1 MLMKNLFLI
10 IFLAIFS
17 FSFPISCKK
26 DERPNIKIE
35 NKDTLF
41 LKENTILFISPSVK
55 KFEELKKQYGEDYYT
70 IADDANYYYSNA
82 TGYLDSLKE
91 KYLNLNEN
99 IIIAYKDGLKTKVVP
114 KQKNNWYSILYNKKK
129 LKIIDLVN
137 FKKEHTLFFND
148 TSTLEEKLKI
158 WYGTYLNTDS
168 EKLNSYESIMEKI
181 GWYRLSIKSDEI
193 IFESDRRMETDFP
206 TEAPGG
212 IYINYICDYKITGDT
227 IKLFKKNNVTNK
239 HPLEIN
245 TSNNKPILILYKKD
259 NTFYGISD
267 DIKESEELDN
277 SIRVKEKS
285 PYIFK
290 KF

>member
-1 MLMKNLFLI
+1 MRNI
-10 IFLAIFS
+10 IFIVLVIFS
-17 FSFPISCKK
+17 GLSSCKK
-26 DERPNIKIE
+26 TDNLTK
-35 NKDTLF
+35 
-41 LKENTILFISPSVK
+41 
-55 KFEELKKQYGEDYYT
+55 GET
-70 IADDANYYYSNA
+70 
-82 TGYLDSLKE
+82 
-91 KYLNLNEN
+91 
-99 IIIAYKDGLKTKVVP
+99 
-114 KQKNNWYSILYNKKK
+114 KNN
-129 LKIIDLVN
+129 LKIDI
-137 FKKEHTLFFND
+137 
-148 TSTLEEKLKI
+148 SAPEEKLKI

-181 GWYRLSIKSDEI
+181 GWYKLSIKSDEI
-193 IFESDRRMETDFP
+193 IFENDRRMETDFP

-239 HPLEIN
+239 NPLEIN